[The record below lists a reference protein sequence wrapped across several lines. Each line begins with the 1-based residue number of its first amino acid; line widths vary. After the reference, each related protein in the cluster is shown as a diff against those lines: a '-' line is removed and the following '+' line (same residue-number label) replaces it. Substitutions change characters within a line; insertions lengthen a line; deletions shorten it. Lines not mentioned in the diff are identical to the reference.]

1 MLILSITKT
10 QKNVECQVLVVQQE
24 QEDLAAVDEDS
35 EKKKILFMW
44 EGLVRFFSLNLTKAR
59 VILDD
64 KISMRKCL
72 HKLGK

>member
-1 MLILSITKT
+1 MPILSITKT

-35 EKKKILFMW
+35 EKKILFMW
-44 EGLVRFFSLNLTKAR
+44 EDLVRLFSLNLTKAR

>member
-1 MLILSITKT
+1 MPILSITKT

-24 QEDLAAVDEDS
+24 QEDLGAVDEDS
-35 EKKKILFMW
+35 EKKILFMW

>member
-35 EKKKILFMW
+35 EKKKSYLCGRAW
-44 EGLVRFFSLNLTKAR
+44 LDFFPST
-59 VILDD
+59 
-64 KISMRKCL
+64 
-72 HKLGK
+72 